1 MDTFLNLRN
10 FTLALSALLGVILFV
25 VTTIRL
31 VGTES
36 GSSAKSYS
44 KGQILGMYFV
54 SMVMVSMVNFMD
66 MGSVT
71 LFQSNGFAIADADP
85 WLNQSNLANILTQ
98 MHLVGEDVDTAARL
112 WSYFMMGMKL
122 LGLAVFV
129 WVTAKWYGLVQ
140 GTPSISASMI
150 VGFYLLSFLF
160 WNFGVVIQVV
170 ANTLNY
176 EIVI

>member
-1 MDTFLNLRN
+1 MDSFLSLRN
-10 FTLALSALLGVILFV
+10 FALAFAALLGVILFV

-31 VGTES
+31 IGTES
-36 GSSAKSYS
+36 GSSAKSYT

-54 SMVMVSMVNFMD
+54 SMVMVSLVNFMD
-66 MGSVT
+66 VGSVT
-71 LFQSNGFAIADADP
+71 LFQGDAFTVAAADP

-98 MHLVGEDVDTAARL
+98 MHLVGNDVDTAARL

-122 LGLAVFV
+122 LGLAVFI
-129 WVTAKWYGLVQ
+129 WVTAKWYGLTQ

-150 VGFYLLSFLF
+150 VVFYLLSFLF

>member
-1 MDTFLNLRN
+1 MDNFLTLRN
-10 FTLALSALLGVILFV
+10 FALAFAALLGVILFV

-31 VGTES
+31 IGTES
-36 GSSAKSYS
+36 GSSAKSYT

-66 MGSVT
+66 VGSVT
-71 LFQSNGFAIADADP
+71 LFQGDAFTIAAADP
-85 WLNQSNLANILTQ
+85 WLNQSNLANILSQ
-98 MHLVGEDVDTAARL
+98 MHLVGSDVDTAARL

-122 LGLAVFV
+122 LGLALCI
-129 WVTAKWYGLVQ
+129 WVTAKWYGSVQ
-140 GTPSISASMI
+140 GTPTISASMI
-150 VGFYLLSFLF
+150 VVLYLLSIVF
-160 WNFGVVIQVV
+160 WNFGVVIQLV